1 MTRKMTTK
9 AELEEE
15 LAALQAHV
23 ASLKSRNEQ
32 LQSDLTAAKR
42 AQTGINRVKQQ
53 ERTYQDESAAKG
65 TRRPPAHWST
75 YLNEVDGFGPP
86 LQVLDVTLTGG
97 DVLWLSISA
106 YAEDHESKAT
116 TKLNEIAVD
125 ADALYEL
132 IQFMIKDY
140 YRTDTRKWGGEP

>member
-1 MTRKMTTK
+1 MTTK

-15 LAALQAHV
+15 LATLQAQV
-23 ASLKSRNEQ
+23 TNLENRNEQ
-32 LQSDLTAAKR
+32 LQSDLAAAKR
-42 AQTGINRVKQQ
+42 TQTGINKVKQQ
-53 ERTYQDESAAKG
+53 ERTYQDESAARG
-65 TRRPPAHWST
+65 MRRPPAHWST

-86 LQVLDVTLTGG
+86 LQVLDVALMGG

-106 YAEDHESKAT
+106 YAEDHDSKST

-132 IQFMIKDY
+132 IQFMVRDHH
-140 YRTDTRKWGGEP
+140 RTGTRKWGE